1 MRGGEIMNTGGIL
14 LVPVSSI
21 NSQVSG
27 KTIESDPSMAMF
39 GSVFTGALK
48 SGEQPIVNE
57 EPVSEQQDLVNNLL
71 AFLNTETLTE
81 LEEITAQ
88 EIVNAEPVEPGTD
101 EVIQV
106 MGKNLP
112 SLINL
117 IEGLVGEGA
126 LQEIELDVEECL
138 VTPEQVLTI
147 NLLDLY
153 TLIKEIDATD
163 VEEWKE
169 SKAAGMAEAVKLAK
183 IHLLEADIQV
193 MKPQDIPLTK
203 ELKQLLENIS
213 AKLDKLSGTN
223 VEEKKSNSSVIEKNS
238 RISLDALRS
247 TFTRIIGE
255 EGAEKSKPVTMKTS
269 EGNQSTLPFQM
280 SKLEQYVLTT
290 VKSGQPVDQEQFIKQ
305 FEKILSKASFT
316 SSNGMQKLMIKLN
329 PEHLGAL
336 RIEIIQ
342 KDSGLTA
349 RIMATTSKG
358 KEMLE
363 SQLQGLKQSFAG
375 QGIQVEKIE
384 ISQTTSFQE
393 RFTPR
398 DSDASHQQR
407 NQPKEQQ
414 IEENEEP
421 LNEFNDSFEEALLNF
436 EV

>member
-1 MRGGEIMNTGGIL
+1 MNTGGIL
-14 LVPVSSI
+14 LIPASGAGGVT
-21 NSQVSG
+21 SQASG
-27 KTIESDPSMAMF
+27 ITIESAPNMTMF

-48 SGEQPIVNE
+48 SDEQPIVIE
-57 EPVSEQQDLVNNLL
+57 EPVSEQQVLINSLIS
-71 AFLNTETLTE
+71 FLNIDTLTE
-81 LEEITAQ
+81 VEEISAQ
-88 EIVNAEPVEPGTD
+88 QIVSTDPLELGTD
-101 EVIQV
+101 ELIQAMV
-106 MGKNLP
+106 KDLP

-117 IEGLVGEGA
+117 IAGLVEEGA

-153 TLIKEIDATD
+153 TLIKEIDETD

-183 IHLLEADIQV
+183 IQLLDADTQV
-193 MKPQDIPLTK
+193 MKPQDLPLTK

-223 VEEKKSNSSVIEKNS
+223 IEVKKSNSTIIEKNS

-247 TFTRIIGE
+247 TFTRIVGD
-255 EGAEKSKPVTMKTS
+255 EGNSSEKSKPVTMKANES
-269 EGNQSTLPFQM
+269 SQGTLPFQM
-280 SKLEQYVLTT
+280 SKLEQYMLTT
-290 VKSGQPVDQEQFIKQ
+290 EKNGQPIDQEQFIKQ
-305 FEKILSKASFT
+305 FEKIMNKASFT
-316 SSNGMQKLMIKLN
+316 GTNGMQKLLIKLN

-342 KDSGLTA
+342 KDTGLTA

-363 SQLQGLKQSFAG
+363 TQLQALKQSFAA
-375 QGIQVEKIE
+375 QGIQVDKID
-384 ISQTTSFQE
+384 ITQTTSFQE

-398 DSDASHQQR
+398 DTESQQQR
-407 NQPKEQQ
+407 QQSKEQPKEDS
-414 IEENEEP
+414 EETQ
-421 LNEFNDSFEEALLNF
+421 NEFTHRFAEALVNY
-436 EV
+436 EI

>member
-1 MRGGEIMNTGGIL
+1 MNAGGIL
-14 LVPVSSI
+14 QVPVSGGVT
-21 NSQVSG
+21 SQTSG
-27 KTIESDPSMAMF
+27 MTIDSDKNMTMF
-39 GSVFTGALK
+39 GTIFTGTLK
-48 SGEQPIVNE
+48 SDDQPLVIE
-57 EPVSEQQDLVNNLL
+57 EPVSEQQDFVNMLQSFLNADTLAELEEPLAQEMSTELATDKLIQVTVKDVPSLLNLL
-71 AFLNTETLTE
+71 AGY
-81 LEEITAQ
+81 
-88 EIVNAEPVEPGTD
+88 VE
-101 EVIQV
+101 
-106 MGKNLP
+106 
-112 SLINL
+112 
-117 IEGLVGEGA
+117 EGL
-126 LQEIELDVEECL
+126 LQEIELDLDECL
-138 VTPEQVLTI
+138 VNPEQVLTI

-153 TLIKEIDATD
+153 TLIKQIDTAD
-163 VEEWKE
+163 VEEWTE

-183 IHLLEADIQV
+183 IQLLAAETQT
-193 MKPQDIPLTK
+193 MKSEDIPLTK

-213 AKLDKLSGTN
+213 SKLEKLSGTI
-223 VEEKKSNSSVIEKNS
+223 EEKKSSPSFMEKNS

-255 EGAEKSKPVTMKTS
+255 EGTSSEKSKPVTMKTS
-269 EGNQSTLPFQM
+269 EGNQGTLPFQM

-290 VKSGQPVDQEQFIKQ
+290 EKSGQPVDQEQFIKQ

-316 SSNGMQKLMIKLN
+316 SSTGMQKLMIKLN

-363 SQLQGLKQSFAG
+363 TQLQGLKQSFAG

-398 DSDASHQQR
+398 DSDASHQHR
-407 NQPKEQQ
+407 NQPKEQK